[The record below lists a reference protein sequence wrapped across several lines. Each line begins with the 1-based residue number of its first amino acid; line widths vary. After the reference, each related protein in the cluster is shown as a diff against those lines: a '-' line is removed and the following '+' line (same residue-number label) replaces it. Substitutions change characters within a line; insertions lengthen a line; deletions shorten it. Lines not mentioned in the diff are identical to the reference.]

1 MDARRRARQH
11 GRAMS
16 AAEMNVPDMTLP
28 GDRRSARE
36 RKAAIGLAACAALAA
51 LAALASLAIGPVSV
65 PVRHVLAILWQA
77 ATGSEML
84 STVTARESIVVLDI
98 RLPRTLLG
106 LMVGSTTA
114 VAGAVMQGI
123 FRNPLADPG
132 LIGVSSGAAL
142 AAVLWIVLG
151 ASLVSVLPVALA
163 EFGLPVAAF
172 IGALL
177 VTVVLQSVATRDGR
191 TSVATMLFAGIAFG
205 AMAGAG
211 TGVMVFLA
219 SDQQLRDF
227 TFWSFGSLGGATW
240 QKVGAVLP
248 FVLFLFALAGPLARA
263 LDALALGEAAAF
275 HVGIHVERSK
285 RLAIAGVAAGAGAAV
300 AAAGVIGFVG
310 LVVPHLLRLTMGP
323 GHRLL
328 LPAAAF
334 AGGALLLGADLIAR
348 TIAAPAELPLG
359 IVTAAIGAPFFLW
372 LLLRRRAEL
381 FG

>member
-1 MDARRRARQH
+1 MDAGYGDGAVIIEAVAVRAVPERGARERRAR
-11 GRAMS
+11 
-16 AAEMNVPDMTLP
+16 L
-28 GDRRSARE
+28 
-36 RKAAIGLAACAALAA
+36 GLAACAALALA
-51 LAALASLAIGPVSV
+51 AALASLAIGPVTI
-65 PVRHVLAILWQA
+65 PVEHVLAILWRA
-77 ATGSEML
+77 MGGSVAGPEIGL
-84 STVTARESIVVLDI
+84 RESVVVLDI

-106 LMVGSTTA
+106 LMVGAATA
-114 VAGAVMQGI
+114 TAGAVMQGV

-151 ASLVSVLPVALA
+151 ASLAAVLPGVGLPAFIG
-163 EFGLPVAAF
+163 EFGLPAAAF
-172 IGALL
+172 AGALL
-177 VTVVLQSVATRDGR
+177 VTAVLHVVATREGR
-191 TSVATMLFAGIAFG
+191 TSVATLLFAGIAFG

-211 TGVMVFLA
+211 TGVLVFIA
-219 SDQQLRDF
+219 SDQQLRDL
-227 TFWSFGSLGGATW
+227 TFWSMGSLGGATW
-240 QKVGAVLP
+240 AKLMAASP
-248 FVLFLFALAGPLARA
+248 FVLLLFVLAPPLARA

-275 HVGIHVERSK
+275 HVGVDVERAK

-310 LVVPHLLRLTMGP
+310 LVVPHLLRLLIGP

-328 LPAAAF
+328 LPASAF
-334 AGGALLLGADLIAR
+334 AGGALLLGADLVAR

-372 LLLRRRAEL
+372 LLLRRRADL

>member
-1 MDARRRARQH
+1 MSAEAIVTEAGVERTARDRRAQ
-11 GRAMS
+11 
-16 AAEMNVPDMTLP
+16 L
-28 GDRRSARE
+28 
-36 RKAAIGLAACAALAA
+36 GLLACAALAMA
-51 LAALASLAIGPVSV
+51 AALASLAIGPVTI
-65 PVRHVLAILWQA
+65 PVEHVLAILWRA
-77 ATGSEML
+77 VGGSVTGMEIGL
-84 STVTARESIVVLDI
+84 RETVVVLDI

-106 LMVGSTTA
+106 LMVGAATA
-114 VAGAVMQGI
+114 TAGAVMQGI

-142 AAVLWIVLG
+142 AAVLWIVL
-151 ASLVSVLPVALA
+151 AAPLAATLPLALG
-163 EFGLPVAAF
+163 EFGLPASAF
-172 IGALL
+172 AGALM
-177 VTVVLQSVATRDGR
+177 VTMVLHVVATRDGR
-191 TSVATMLFAGIAFG
+191 TSVATLLFAGIAFG

-211 TGVMVFLA
+211 TGIMLFVA

-227 TFWSFGSLGGATW
+227 TFWTFGSLGGATW
-240 QKVGAVLP
+240 AKLTAAAP
-248 FVLFLFALAGPLARA
+248 FVLVLLVLAPPLARA

-275 HVGIHVERSK
+275 HVGIDVERTK

-310 LVVPHLLRLTMGP
+310 LVVPHLLRLLIGP

-328 LPAAAF
+328 LPASAL
-334 AGGALLLGADLIAR
+334 AGGALLLGADLVAR

-372 LLLRRRAEL
+372 LLLRRRADL

>member
-1 MDARRRARQH
+1 MLEAVAVGTVPERTARERRAR
-11 GRAMS
+11 
-16 AAEMNVPDMTLP
+16 L
-28 GDRRSARE
+28 
-36 RKAAIGLAACAALAA
+36 GLAACAALAA
-51 LAALASLAIGPVSV
+51 AAALASLAIGPVTI
-65 PVRHVLAILWQA
+65 PVEHVLAILWRA
-77 ATGSEML
+77 MGGSVVAPEIGL
-84 STVTARESIVVLDI
+84 RESVVVLDI
-98 RLPRTLLG
+98 RLPRTLMG
-106 LMVGSTTA
+106 LMVGAATA
-114 VAGAVMQGI
+114 TAGAVMQGI

-151 ASLVSVLPVALA
+151 ASLTAALPAAGLPA
-163 EFGLPVAAF
+163 FLGEFGLPAAAF
-172 IGALL
+172 AGALL
-177 VTVVLQSVATRDGR
+177 VTMVLHVVATREGR
-191 TSVATMLFAGIAFG
+191 TSVATLLFAGIAFG

-211 TGVMVFLA
+211 TGILVFIA
-219 SDQQLRDF
+219 SDQQLRDL
-227 TFWSFGSLGGATW
+227 TFWTMGSLGGATW
-240 QKVGAVLP
+240 AKLAAATP
-248 FVLFLFALAGPLARA
+248 FVLVLLALAPPLARA

-275 HVGIHVERSK
+275 HVGVDVERSK

-310 LVVPHLLRLTMGP
+310 LVVPHLLRLLIGP

-328 LPAAAF
+328 LPASAL
-334 AGGALLLGADLIAR
+334 AGGALLLGADLVAR

>member
-1 MDARRRARQH
+1 MIEAVAVRAVPERGARERRAR
-11 GRAMS
+11 
-16 AAEMNVPDMTLP
+16 L
-28 GDRRSARE
+28 
-36 RKAAIGLAACAALAA
+36 GLAACAALALA
-51 LAALASLAIGPVSV
+51 AALASLAIGPVTI
-65 PVRHVLAILWQA
+65 PVEHVLAILWRA
-77 ATGSEML
+77 MGGSVAGPEIGL
-84 STVTARESIVVLDI
+84 RESVVVLDI

-106 LMVGSTTA
+106 LMVGAATA
-114 VAGAVMQGI
+114 TAGAVMQGV

-151 ASLVSVLPVALA
+151 ASLAAVLPGVGLPAFIG
-163 EFGLPVAAF
+163 EFGLPAAAF
-172 IGALL
+172 AGALL
-177 VTVVLQSVATRDGR
+177 VTAVLHVVATREGR
-191 TSVATMLFAGIAFG
+191 TSVATLLFAGIAFG

-211 TGVMVFLA
+211 TGVLVFIA
-219 SDQQLRDF
+219 SDQQLRDL
-227 TFWSFGSLGGATW
+227 TFWSMGSLGGATW
-240 QKVGAVLP
+240 AKLMAASP
-248 FVLFLFALAGPLARA
+248 FVLLLFVLAPPLARA

-275 HVGIHVERSK
+275 HVGVDVERAK

-310 LVVPHLLRLTMGP
+310 LVVPHLLRLLIGP

-328 LPAAAF
+328 LPASAF
-334 AGGALLLGADLIAR
+334 AGGALLLGADLVAR

-372 LLLRRRAEL
+372 LLLRRRADL